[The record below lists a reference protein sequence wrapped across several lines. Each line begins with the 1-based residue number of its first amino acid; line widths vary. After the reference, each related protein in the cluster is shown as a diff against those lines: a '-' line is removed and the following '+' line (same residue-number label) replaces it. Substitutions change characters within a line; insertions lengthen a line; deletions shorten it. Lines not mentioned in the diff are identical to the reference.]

1 MRITARA
8 PGFIITIVAALCAC
22 GSLAASA
29 QPAAQPPPNPYQVER
44 SWPPY
49 FLEHQKLFTEKAG
62 TYKAGKYPVWTV
74 HVPGGWIGN
83 STIIEGDDGLI
94 VYDTSVN
101 LEAGAFIAKEIR
113 KISDK
118 PIKAIFYSHHHTDHY
133 NGTSA
138 LVTPEQVA
146 DGSVKIYAWDNFEEE
161 IANEFGAILPRQLMG
176 VFYYGPDLL
185 PPEEKHYHGCCAPRV
200 LGGKSGYI
208 PPTDTFSEDT
218 ELTIAGVR
226 MEVFYTGGEAIS
238 EFGLYLPDFD
248 MVLIA
253 DEFFYA
259 LANIHSIRGSK
270 PRLPENYMKAL
281 DTVREIKPEW
291 LLGSHIM
298 PIQGR
303 DDIQRYVTTSHD
315 AIQYLWDQGIRYI
328 NKGYTPAELQQQFR
342 ELPPYLDI
350 APYTRPMYGTP
361 WIIAPELYTGWVSWF
376 GGDATDL
383 SPTEPVTKA
392 RRYVEMMGGRDK
404 VLATAKQAF
413 ADGDGQFAAELT
425 QLLVRI
431 DHNDWDARHLK
442 AASLRQRGYEEINTI
457 ARAWYLNG
465 ANELDGKVNPA
476 GLMQLGMQSVQGRLS
491 GGELLES
498 WRYQVDPEKAGDS
511 RVVLGFEFTDS
522 GDSYAVELRNS
533 ILEISPGPLPDGM
546 PAVRLTAQQL
556 RDVLAGKPAP
566 ADAGDTAALAGM
578 IAYLDRDNQGFYL
591 HVR

>member
-1 MRITARA
+1 MIDRLSAAIRATVAIATMLIFSCVVSAAETA
-8 PGFIITIVAALCAC
+8 
-22 GSLAASA
+22 
-29 QPAAQPPPNPYQVER
+29 PPNPYEIER

-101 LEAGAFIAKEIR
+101 MEAGEFIAKEIR

-118 PIKAIFYSHHHTDHY
+118 PIKAIFYSHHHSDHY
-133 NGTSA
+133 GGTAA

-185 PPEEKHYHGCCAPRV
+185 PPEDKHYHGCCSPKI

-208 PPTDTFSEDT
+208 PPTDTFSEDV
-218 ELTIAGVR
+218 ELEIAGVK
-226 MEVFYTGGEAIS
+226 MQVFYTGGEAIS
-238 EFGLYLPDFD
+238 EFGLYLPEFD
-248 MVLIA
+248 MVLIG

-303 DDIQRYVTTSHD
+303 EDIQRYVTVSRD

-328 NKGYTPAELQQQFR
+328 NKGYTPVELQQQFK

-350 APYTRPMYGTP
+350 APFTRPMYGTP

-376 GGDATDL
+376 SGDATDL
-383 SPTEPVTKA
+383 LPTESVEKA
-392 RRYVEMMGGRDK
+392 SRFVELMGGRDK
-404 VLATAKQAF
+404 VLTEAKKAYE
-413 ADGDGQFAAELT
+413 DGDVQFSAELT

-431 DHNDWDARHLK
+431 DPQDWDARHLK
-442 AASLRQRGYEEINTI
+442 AASLRQRGYQEINTI

-465 ANELDGKVNPA
+465 ANELDGKLNPA
-476 GLMQLGMQSVQGRLS
+476 GLMQLGMQSVQS
-491 GGELLES
+491 GLTADQLLES
-498 WRYQVDPEKAGDS
+498 WRYQVDADKAGDQ
-511 RVVLGFEFTDS
+511 RMVLGFTFTDS
-522 GDSYAVELRNS
+522 GNSYTVELRNS
-533 ILEISPGPLPDGM
+533 ILEIIPGPLAADTPS
-546 PAVRLTAQQL
+546 VSLSTQQL

-566 ADAGDTAALAGM
+566 QGAGDTQALTALMG
-578 IAYLDRDNQGFYL
+578 YLDRTPAGFGM
-591 HVR
+591 HTR